1 MCAHFP
7 GHNSNQVCNKLILH
21 GNASPSTG
29 YYAEVG
35 LLTYDAVRKVHSAVM
50 KS

>member
-1 MCAHFP
+1 MCAQFT
-7 GHNSNQVCNKLILH
+7 GHNANSVQQFILH
-21 GNASPSTG
+21 GIACPSTG

-35 LLTYDAVRKVHSAVM
+35 LLTHDAVRKVQSAVM

>member
-1 MCAHFP
+1 MHIF
-7 GHNSNQVCNKLILH
+7 QVTTQTVYNKLILH
-21 GNASPSTG
+21 GNACPSTG

-35 LLTYDAVRKVHSAVM
+35 LLTHDAVRKVHSAVM